1 MSNSE
6 FAQALSDIRQS
17 SHTAPDTVAV
27 QEFCV
32 SRMAERL
39 AHYNRTGLYILDRKD
54 PGILVLGPFRGAPTE
69 HVRIPVTEG
78 ICGVAIAHGNT
89 VIADDVA
96 SDRRYLACSLE
107 TRSEIVV
114 PIRVNDGMV
123 GEIDIDSH
131 WRRAF
136 GDEDRKGNGLARRDY
151 EERSFR
157 RRAGRPVDCDSIRGH
172 ASAQ

>member
-1 MSNSE
+1 MSNLE
-6 FAQALSDIRQS
+6 FAQALSDIRQFAQ
-17 SHTAPDTVAV
+17 TAPDIVAV
-27 QEFCV
+27 QGFCV

-39 AHYNRTGLYILDRKD
+39 AYYNRTGLYTLDRKD
-54 PGILVLGPFRGAPTE
+54 PGILVLCPFRGAPTE

-89 VIADDVA
+89 VIVDDVA
-96 SDRRYLACSLE
+96 SDRRYLARPLE

-136 GDEDRKGNGLARRDY
+136 GDEDRKGNGPAHRDH
-151 EERSFR
+151 EERSSR
-157 RRAGRPVDCDSIRGH
+157 RRAGWPESIVT
-172 ASAQ
+172 AK